1 MIWLGAAFFPI
12 QFLPGTVR
20 RAGHNASPVAPFAD
34 VGAQPGYCFVVS
46 RRWFECAQML
56 ALIGAIG
63 TLVFVYAI
71 GYLGH
76 EPRRGKI
83 FLILPLFVFAM
94 IGAVSADNIVVLFAF
109 WELTSIT
116 SFLLVGFN
124 HQAPSAR
131 ESARQALLVTM
142 GGGFA
147 LLGGIDVAGAVG
159 RQLVAVRHNRSG
171 SGAY

>member
-1 MIWLGAAFFPI
+1 
-12 QFLPGTVR
+12 
-20 RAGHNASPVAPFAD
+20 
-34 VGAQPGYCFVVS
+34 
-46 RRWFECAQML
+46 
-56 ALIGAIG
+56 
-63 TLVFVYAI
+63 
-71 GYLGH
+71 
-76 EPRRGKI
+76 
-83 FLILPLFVFAM
+83 M